1 MWIIGALVGGVLG
14 AAAFGGGGFV
24 LGALLGG
31 VVGGFVGFGSAM
43 NTKSRLEI
51 LEQKVAALETAL
63 AGGPKPEA
71 APAPASVAEPAPEP
85 EFAKIPMPEP
95 QPEPAA
101 AQLLLVWMAFALL
114 RQVGKPK

>member
-1 MWIIGALVGGVLG
+1 
-14 AAAFGGGGFV
+14 
-24 LGALLGG
+24 
-31 VVGGFVGFGSAM
+31 M

-71 APAPASVAEPAPEP
+71 ASAPASVAQPAPEP
-85 EFAKIPMPEP
+85 EFVKFPMPEP
-95 QPEPAA
+95 L
-101 AQLLLVWMAFALL
+101 LLLVWMAFALL